1 MISSNSDLAK
11 KNVDSLKTSSGG
23 SVTKQTVMN
32 SKEGHTYDFH
42 IAGLPYKL
50 KTNHDDATVQELVTF
65 INKKMEESLAQTKN
79 GSYQNAAVLAALNI
93 AEELILLKRKA
104 HRELEKVE
112 EKILKLAIDIE
123 NSKKV

>member
-1 MISSNSDLAK
+1 MS
-11 KNVDSLKTSSGG
+11 
-23 SVTKQTVMN
+23 

>member
-11 KNVDSLKTSSGG
+11 RNVDSLKMPSGG
-23 SVTKQTVMN
+23 SATKQTVMS